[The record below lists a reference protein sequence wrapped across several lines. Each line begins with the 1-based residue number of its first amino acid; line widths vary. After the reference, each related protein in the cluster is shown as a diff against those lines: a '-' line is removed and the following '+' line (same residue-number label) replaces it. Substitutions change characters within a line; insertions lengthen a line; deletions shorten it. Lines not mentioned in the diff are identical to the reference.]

1 MKRLVSITSQ
11 LIEDYREI
19 NREQA
24 AAAGRAPNCLIVED
38 DDNDIQL
45 TEYALKPLGVSW
57 RVARTGEEAISFLNE
72 SKDPKKPDFDI
83 LFLDLVLKGSA
94 AQGIQVLEY
103 VRRNFPSV
111 HIVLVSG
118 HVDSGILD
126 LVRKHKGQGAYLGIV
141 TKPLNREDAHE
152 IFKKHNLPVSQ
163 GYEI

>member
-19 NREQA
+19 NREKA
-24 AAAGRAPNCLIVED
+24 AQTGRLPNCLLVED
-38 DDNDIQL
+38 DDNDIEL
-45 TEYALKPLGVSW
+45 TEHALKPLGVTW
-57 RVARTGEEAISFLNE
+57 KIARTGEEAIRLLNE

-83 LFLDLVLKGSA
+83 LFLDLILKGSA

-141 TKPLNREDAHE
+141 TKPLNREDAVE
-152 IFKKHNLPVSQ
+152 IFKKHNLPVIPP
-163 GYEI
+163 YEI

>member
-1 MKRLVSITSQ
+1 VSITSQ

-24 AAAGRAPNCLIVED
+24 AQAGRLPNCLIVED
-38 DDNDIQL
+38 DDSDIEL
-45 TEYALKPLGVSW
+45 TEYALKPLGVTW
-57 RVARTGEEAISFLNE
+57 KTARTGEEAMRLLNE
-72 SKDPKKPDFDI
+72 SKDPKKH
-83 LFLDLVLKGSA
+83 
-94 AQGIQVLEY
+94 

-141 TKPLNREDAHE
+141 TKPLNREDAVE
-152 IFKKHNLPVSQ
+152 IFKKHNLPVTPP
-163 GYEI
+163 YEI